1 MSSTHW
7 NVEIGNLY
15 FFDFRDTKSM
25 EPLTEASETKTFVV
39 LVILCVDNKTVKPTH
54 MSVFNILS

>member
-1 MSSTHW
+1 VSSTHW

-15 FFDFRDTKSM
+15 FFDIRDTKSM